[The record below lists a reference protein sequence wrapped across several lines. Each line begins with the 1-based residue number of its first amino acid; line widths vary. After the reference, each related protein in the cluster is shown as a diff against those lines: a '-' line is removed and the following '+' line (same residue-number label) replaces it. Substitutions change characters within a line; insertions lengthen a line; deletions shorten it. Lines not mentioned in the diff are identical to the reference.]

1 MLDPKLDIGE
11 LEVSLENRYAEL
23 QSLRAGGLTVVGHE
37 KALFSGHL
45 PV

>member
-1 MLDPKLDIGE
+1 LGAILDDIGLGYAG
-11 LEVSLENRYAEL
+11 LE
-23 QSLRAGGLTVVGHE
+23 GGFFLLVVGHE